1 MALFETLLAREY
13 ACVERFVR
21 FRIDNQ
27 TDADDILQETYLTAY
42 QKFPQLKNMDAFKA
56 WLLSIARNKCTDYFR
71 KNALRR
77 EVSLDALGELADSR
91 FGAFAAESVQE
102 TFGLLNEKDKQIL
115 SLFFWDELSQA
126 EIAEKLSI
134 PIGTVKSRLF
144 TAKRNFKNQYP
155 YVFTEV
161 KGDTTMKKLPDYLPP
176 YTIVSGAQPPFSVR
190 WEELQGWF
198 LVPRLGEKLSWG
210 LYDMPSRKCAN
221 IYHTQVTGRARVHGI
236 EGVELTAAEDPRLGG
251 KDTIQRTFVAQLT
264 DTRCRYLATLRTDD
278 GVRNYLTFLDGEE
291 FMLNWGYGA
300 DNCGKEV
307 SLSPKGLIQRD
318 GNTITSEN
326 GEFLLDIVGRYTV
339 TINGKA
345 YDTVC
350 VMDIESPGCAVITEQ
365 FLDQNG
371 RTILWRRYNRDDW
384 ALDRYGKLWSAQLPE
399 NDRLTVNGITY
410 VHWYDCVTDYI
421 L

>member
-42 QKFPQLKNMDAFKA
+42 QKFPQLKNTDAFKA

-91 FGAFAAESVQE
+91 FGTFAAESVQE

-144 TAKRNFKNQYP
+144 TAKRNFKNQFP

-161 KGDTTMKKLPDYLPP
+161 KGDTTMKKLPDFLPP

-198 LVPRLGEKLSWG
+198 LVPRLGEKLSWA
-210 LYDMPSRKCAN
+210 C
-221 IYHTQVTGRARVHGI
+221 
-236 EGVELTAAEDPRLGG
+236 
-251 KDTIQRTFVAQLT
+251 TI
-264 DTRCRYLATLRTDD
+264 C
-278 GVRNYLTFLDGEE
+278 
-291 FMLNWGYGA
+291 
-300 DNCGKEV
+300 
-307 SLSPKGLIQRD
+307 PP
-318 GNTITSEN
+318 GNAPI
-326 GEFLLDIVGRYTV
+326 F
-339 TINGKA
+339 
-345 YDTVC
+345 
-350 VMDIESPGCAVITEQ
+350 
-365 FLDQNG
+365 
-371 RTILWRRYNRDDW
+371 TILR
-384 ALDRYGKLWSAQLPE
+384 
-399 NDRLTVNGITY
+399 
-410 VHWYDCVTDYI
+410 
-421 L
+421 